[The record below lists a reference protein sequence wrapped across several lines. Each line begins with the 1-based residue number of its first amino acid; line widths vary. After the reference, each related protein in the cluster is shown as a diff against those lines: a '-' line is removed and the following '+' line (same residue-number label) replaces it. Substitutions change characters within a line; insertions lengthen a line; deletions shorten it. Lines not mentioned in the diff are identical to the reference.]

1 MKIDLK
7 WLLQK
12 GGHIVPALVFQCQI
26 DLETQLMYCAIGIY
40 CDATKIKIVIYFK
53 SNNLRK

>member
-7 WLLQK
+7 YLLQK

-26 DLETQLMYCAIGIY
+26 DLEPLPIYSAIGIY
-40 CDATKIKIVIYFK
+40 FNAAKIRIVIYFR
-53 SNNLRK
+53 SYNLKK